1 MNNPK
6 ILVVDDSF
14 QNIALIQSIFE
25 EEPWDVEYVYTGIIA
40 IERIKQQPYDLIIL
54 DIRMPDI
61 SGLDVCRILK
71 EAPKLK
77 TTPVL
82 FMTAYS
88 DKDTLNKA
96 FEAGAIDYIKK
107 PFINEEFIA
116 RVNAHLAIKLAHND
130 LEIEI
135 KKRIQAEEQLQ
146 VRLTKHKSLLDHY
159 NKLAENFKTIFNSS
173 SEMMFIT
180 DFKGTILEVNQT
192 AIDNLEYS
200 HTEFMRQNI
209 TDIEIPDFK
218 SNFPLIINEKVEE
231 NSKYELDVLART
243 GNIFQVEVYSK
254 VFNYFDKKAILTV
267 MHDVTEKNRL
277 KKELVTSI
285 IQTQDKERKAYAVK
299 IHDDLAPVLTTIQL
313 FAGLIAKKT
322 DDDKLIDVGH
332 NIMNLTKQAID
343 IAKSIANN
351 IFPHLLENIGLY
363 AAIKAYCEQ
372 INRAEKIF
380 INFEQ
385 FAKNIVLP
393 KNMETLVYY
402 SIKELINNTILHAN
416 ASDITISATFDNK
429 HLMINYFDNGK
440 GIVIQDSE
448 QKLETG
454 MGFKN
459 ISQRIETVNGEF
471 VINTNVESGF
481 HATISI
487 PINFN
492 NE

>member
-1 MNNPK
+1 MKN
-6 ILVVDDSF
+6 
-14 QNIALIQSIFE
+14 
-25 EEPWDVEYVYTGIIA
+25 
-40 IERIKQQPYDLIIL
+40 KQL
-54 DIRMPDI
+54 
-61 SGLDVCRILK
+61 
-71 EAPKLK
+71 
-77 TTPVL
+77 L
-82 FMTAYS
+82 FLFLLFS
-88 DKDTLNKA
+88 NSLNA
-96 FEAGAIDYIKK
+96 
-107 PFINEEFIA
+107 
-116 RVNAHLAIKLAHND
+116 
-130 LEIEI
+130 
-135 KKRIQAEEQLQ
+135 Q
-146 VRLTKHKSLLDHY
+146 V
-159 NKLAENFKTIFNSS
+159 
-173 SEMMFIT
+173 
-180 DFKGTILEVNQT
+180 FKGTILEVNQT